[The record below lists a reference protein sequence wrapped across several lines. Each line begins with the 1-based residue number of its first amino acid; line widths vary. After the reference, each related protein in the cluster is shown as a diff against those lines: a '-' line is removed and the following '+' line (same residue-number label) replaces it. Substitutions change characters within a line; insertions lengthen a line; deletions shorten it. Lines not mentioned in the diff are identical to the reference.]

1 MDGHAG
7 FEEFVVG
14 RSARLVRLAYG
25 LTQDHGLAE
34 DLVQTALA
42 KSWSAWRRIVDDPEP
57 YVRRVIVNTY
67 NSWWRRAWHRE
78 RPAEVLPELTMAG
91 PQRAV
96 DDRDAVWRALRV
108 LPRQQRAVLVLRYL
122 EDLSE
127 EQTAEALSLSPGT
140 VKSYSAKG
148 LAKLRLDAGLRELRA
163 PAAPGG
169 DDAERLVAVRTRI
182 ERRRRGRLAV
192 AGAAVA
198 VVLALLLAYVV
209 APATRESLPPAPPR
223 PVPTTVSVPPLPE
236 KVADLPG
243 LPDFEE
249 GYRVITGAPRAK
261 MPMTG
266 AAPVEFAWTPSTL
279 DVRLYTLC
287 PVILEHPLWFMVAM
301 NGLNVGTV
309 GCGGDPH
316 PRAQR
321 ERPLDADLLKAAGV
335 TIGRPTTVRISEGQV
350 TAILPVPVGGQPK
363 PPADPGTLTIGLAEA
378 VAFERFPLPAR
389 PDPLKVLP
397 APSGVGPVLRPGTL
411 SATVVWG
418 PELWLS
424 GYSQT
429 PGILDILVDGHPLP
443 RVMTWWDYDGYYIG
457 LATGAN
463 SVTPYPNPPAGSTV
477 TISVNPRFVTGDWYV
492 AIGEKRR

>member
-1 MDGHAG
+1 MDRHAG

-25 LTQDHGLAE
+25 LTQDHGMAE

-78 RPAEVLPELTMAG
+78 RPADVLPELAMAG

-148 LAKLRLDAGLRELRA
+148 LAKLRLDAGLRELRV
-163 PAAPGG
+163 PAAPGA
-169 DDAERLVAVRTRI
+169 DAAERLAAVRTRI
-182 ERRRRGRLAV
+182 ERRRRGRLAA

-198 VVLALLLAYVV
+198 VVLALLVAYVM
-209 APATRESLPPAPPR
+209 APATRESLPPAPPH
-223 PVPTTVSVPPLPE
+223 PVPTTGPVPQKVVALP
-236 KVADLPG
+236 D

-249 GYRVITGAPRAK
+249 GYRVITGAPRAT

-266 AAPVEFAWTPSTL
+266 AAPVEFPWTPSTL

-287 PVILEHPLWFMVAM
+287 PLILEHPLWFMVAM
-301 NGLNVGTV
+301 NGLNVGSV
-309 GCGGDPH
+309 GCGGVP
-316 PRAQR
+316 QVKR

-335 TIGRPTTVRISEGQV
+335 TIGRPTTVRISEGKV
-350 TAILPVPVGGQPK
+350 TEILPVPVGGQPK

-378 VAFERFPLPAR
+378 VPFERFPLPVR
-389 PDPLKVLP
+389 PDPLKALP
-397 APSGVGPVLRPGTL
+397 APSGTGPVLRPGTL

-429 PGILDILVDGHPLP
+429 PGILALLVDGRPTGT
-443 RVMTWWDYDGYYIG
+443 MTWWDYEGHDIG
-457 LATGAN
+457 IATGTKYSA
-463 SVTPYPNPPAGSTV
+463 PYPNPPAGSTV
-477 TISVNPRFVTGDWYV
+477 TISVDPRFVTGNWYV
-492 AIGEKRR
+492 AIGDKQR